1 MRAEY
6 ASALALG
13 RIPTGAEYADVAVF
27 LLSELSRAVTGHVL
41 DANGGSTST
50 KPRSAGE
57 RFSARHA

>member
-41 DANGGSTST
+41 DANGGGEYFDQTS
-50 KPRSAGE
+50 KRW
-57 RFSARHA
+57 